1 MPLEEYYQD
10 RPCKNKYQKRCVEM
24 VRLEKKLD
32 ESEQTNLVDYE
43 KIVASKEFQNMISDK
58 KKFVIPFTIFFM
70 GYSLLLPFLVFYTDI
85 LDHPF
90 IGDITWAWV
99 YGVSITVMS
108 VWVCSIYVRKSERI
122 DEQIKEIIE
131 KEGL

>member
-1 MPLEEYYQD
+1 MCRD
-10 RPCKNKYQKRCVEM
+10 GSIGKN
-24 VRLEKKLD
+24 LD

-43 KIVASKEFQNMISDK
+43 KIVASKEFQNMLSDK
-58 KKFVIPFTIFFM
+58 RSSSSLYDFLYGIFLAFA
-70 GYSLLLPFLVFYTDI
+70 LLSFYTDI

-90 IGDITWAWV
+90 IGDITWAWA

>member
-1 MPLEEYYQD
+1 
-10 RPCKNKYQKRCVEM
+10 M
-24 VRLEKKLD
+24 VRLEKKLE
-32 ESEQTNLVDYE
+32 ESEQTDLVDYE
-43 KIVASKEFQNMISDK
+43 KIVASKEFQNMLSDK
-58 KKFVIPFTIFFM
+58 KKFVIPFTILFM

-85 LDHPF
+85 LDQPF

>member
-1 MPLEEYYQD
+1 
-10 RPCKNKYQKRCVEM
+10 M
-24 VRLEKKLD
+24 VRLEKNLD

-43 KIVASKEFQNMISDK
+43 KIVASKEFQNMLSDK

-70 GYSLLLPFLVFYTDI
+70 VYSLLLPFLVFHTDI

-108 VWVCSIYVRKSERI
+108 VWVCSIYVRKSESI

>member
-1 MPLEEYYQD
+1 MFPAFALLSFFTQ
-10 RPCKNKYQKRCVEM
+10 
-24 VRLEKKLD
+24 
-32 ESEQTNLVDYE
+32 
-43 KIVASKEFQNMISDK
+43 ISW
-58 KKFVIPFTIFFM
+58 ITL
-70 GYSLLLPFLVFYTDI
+70 SL
-85 LDHPF
+85 
-90 IGDITWAWV
+90 GDITWAWV

>member
-1 MPLEEYYQD
+1 
-10 RPCKNKYQKRCVEM
+10 M
-24 VRLEKKLD
+24 VRLEKNLQ

-43 KIVASKEFQNMISDK
+43 RIVASKEFQNMLSDK

-85 LDHPF
+85 LDGPF

-108 VWVCSIYVRKSERI
+108 VWVCSVYVRKSERI

>member
-1 MPLEEYYQD
+1 
-10 RPCKNKYQKRCVEM
+10 M
-24 VRLEKKLD
+24 VRLEKKLE

-43 KIVASKEFQNMISDK
+43 KIVASKEFQNMLSDK

-70 GYSLLLPFLVFYTDI
+70 GYSMLLPFLVFYTDI
-85 LDHPF
+85 LDRPF

-108 VWVCSIYVRKSERI
+108 VWVCSVYVRKSERI

>member
-1 MPLEEYYQD
+1 
-10 RPCKNKYQKRCVEM
+10 M
-24 VRLEKKLD
+24 VQLEKNLE
-32 ESEQTNLVDYE
+32 ESEQTNPVDYE
-43 KIVASKEFQNMISDK
+43 KIVASKEFQNMLSDK

-85 LDHPF
+85 LDYPF

>member
-1 MPLEEYYQD
+1 
-10 RPCKNKYQKRCVEM
+10 M
-24 VRLEKKLD
+24 VQMEKQNHE
-32 ESEQTNLVDYE
+32 ESEQTNLLDYE
-43 KIVASKEFQNMISDK
+43 KIVASKEFQQMLTGK
-58 KKFVIPFTIFFM
+58 KKFVISFTIFFM

-85 LDHPF
+85 LDHTF

-108 VWVCSIYVRKSERI
+108 VWVCSMYVRKSDKI
-122 DEQIKEIIE
+122 DKQIQEIIE

>member
-1 MPLEEYYQD
+1 
-10 RPCKNKYQKRCVEM
+10 M
-24 VRLEKKLD
+24 VQFEKQNPE
-32 ESEQTNLVDYE
+32 ESEQTKLLDYE
-43 KIVASKEFQNMISDK
+43 KIVVSKEFQQMISDK

-108 VWVCSIYVRKSERI
+108 VGVCSIYVRKSERI
-122 DEQIKEIIE
+122 DEQIKKIIE

>member
-1 MPLEEYYQD
+1 
-10 RPCKNKYQKRCVEM
+10 M
-24 VRLEKKLD
+24 VRLEKNLQ
-32 ESEQTNLVDYE
+32 ESEQTNKVDYE
-43 KIVASKEFQNMISDK
+43 RIVASKEFQNMLSDK
-58 KKFVIPFTIFFM
+58 KKFVIPSTIFFM

-90 IGDITWAWV
+90 TGDITWAWV

-108 VWVCSIYVRKSERI
+108 VWVCSVYVRKSEKI
-122 DEQIKEIIE
+122 DEQINEIIE

>member
-1 MPLEEYYQD
+1 M
-10 RPCKNKYQKRCVEM
+10 RH
-24 VRLEKKLD
+24 
-32 ESEQTNLVDYE
+32 
-43 KIVASKEFQNMISDK
+43 
-58 KKFVIPFTIFFM
+58 PFYDFLYGIFPAFA
-70 GYSLLLPFLVFYTDI
+70 LLSFLHRYPGS
-85 LDHPF
+85 PF